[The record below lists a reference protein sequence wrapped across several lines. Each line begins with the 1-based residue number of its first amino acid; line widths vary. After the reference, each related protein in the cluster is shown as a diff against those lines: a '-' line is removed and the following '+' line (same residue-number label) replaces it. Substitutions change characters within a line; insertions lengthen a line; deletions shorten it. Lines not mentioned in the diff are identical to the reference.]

1 MTDAELVERARR
13 GDQAA
18 FGGLVDRH
26 EKAALQAAVA
36 ALGSREDAEDVTQEA
51 FLAAYRKLESYRGDA
66 SFRTWLLTI
75 TWHLALNRR
84 KSLARRLHMLI
95 VPNGNA
101 SAEPVAREHSPE
113 KTAVEVRLLR
123 DATRMVRSLP
133 ANLRD
138 ALLMTSIDQQP
149 YEEVA
154 SVLGVPVG
162 TLKWRVA
169 EARRRLKEKLRRRG
183 WTDD

>member
-1 MTDAELVERARR
+1 MTDVELVDRARR

-18 FGGLVDRH
+18 FGDLVDRH
-26 EKAALQAAVA
+26 EAAVFRAAVA
-36 ALGSREDAEDVTQEA
+36 ALGSREDAEDITQEA
-51 FLAAYRKLESYRGDA
+51 FVAAYRKLESYRGDA

-75 TWHLALNRR
+75 TWRLALNRR
-84 KSLARRLHMLI
+84 KSLSRRLRMLI
-95 VPNGNA
+95 VTNDNV
-101 SAEPVAREHSPE
+101 SAEPVAGERSPE
-113 KTAVEVRLLR
+113 KTAIEARLLR
-123 DATRMVRSLP
+123 DATQMVRSLP

-138 ALLMTSIDQQP
+138 ALLMTSVAQQP

-154 SVLGVPVG
+154 SVLGVPLG

-169 EARRRLKEKLRRRG
+169 EARRRVKEKLRRRG